1 MALTTAPYVWC
12 WWHTPPGRQ
21 FCWVLYGRDDHAVYM
36 AWMRQAAEGRLFF
49 RNLFTTDPQGRGLP
63 NIFFFALGQF
73 VRLPGVSPALVLQAA
88 RIGFGALLLV
98 LVYRFAAYFTDSL
111 LARRATFWLAAL
123 SAGVGWAVWLG
134 GFQGMEKPPTDCWQ
148 PEAFTYFSIYSTAL
162 FAAATCAIVGIVCML
177 LEAERTGKRRY
188 ACLAGLVALLLG
200 NFHSYDIIHVAVA
213 WGLYLLI
220 KTGFQLARRE
230 GMPARSWG
238 DAAACAV
245 VGMPTTL
252 LQYYFYRT
260 DPVFHQR
267 ANYETL
273 SPEFAAYALGYGLV
287 FTLALAGA
295 VLLLRSGSSLKPAQR
310 WMPIAWA
317 MAGFAVAY
325 LPLPF
330 NRKMIMGTHVP
341 LCLLAGIAAAAA
353 AEKVFRSSG
362 LQVIDARP
370 GPPDRSQPSDRS
382 DRRTVNTVCRRSR
395 APAVLVGLIVLL
407 TAPTN
412 VMRTLQDLAET
423 GERPED
429 LNWFSAYW
437 PQADLKAT
445 AWIAGHTPVDA
456 AFFCTPLSG
465 RYIAATAGRTVYAGH
480 WGETP
485 RFAERIGPIIDF
497 FHKPQSPDERLMQ
510 LHASGTGYVYQGA
523 TELRAGKVDLS
534 HDPGLEKVYEADG
547 VRIYRVRDRASVNAA
562 APEHCVLEPRGT

>member
-36 AWMRQAAEGRLFF
+36 AWMRQAAEGRFF
-49 RNLFTTDPQGRGLP
+49 FHNLFTTDPQGRGLP
-63 NIFFFALGQF
+63 NVFFFLLGQV
-73 VRLPGVSPALVLQAA
+73 VRLLGMSPAFVLQLA

-98 LVYRFAAYFTDSL
+98 LIYRFAAYFTENV
-111 LARRATFWLAAL
+111 LARRAAFWLAAL
-123 SAGVGWAVWLG
+123 SAGFGWALWLG
-134 GFQGMEKPPTDCWQ
+134 GYGGMEKPPTDCWQ

-162 FAAATCAIVGIVCML
+162 FAAATSAIVGIFCLL
-177 LEAERTGKRRY
+177 LEAECTGKRRY
-188 ACLAGLVALLLG
+188 ASWAGIVALLLG
-200 NFHSYDIIHVAVA
+200 NFHSYDIIHVAVS
-213 WGLYLLI
+213 WGLYLLL
-220 KTGFQLARRE
+220 KTASQVARRD
-230 GMPARSWG
+230 GVPVRSWG

-245 VGMPTTL
+245 IGMPTTL

-287 FTLALAGA
+287 FILALAGA
-295 VLLLRSGSSLKPAQR
+295 MLLVRGGASLKAAQR
-310 WMPIAWA
+310 WMPIAWVVG
-317 MAGFAVAY
+317 GFVVAY

-341 LCLLAGIAAAAA
+341 LCLLAGVAAAAVAEWGLGVGDWGLGSGRSNTQHPRWAHA
-353 AEKVFRSSG
+353 ALV
-362 LQVIDARP
+362 
-370 GPPDRSQPSDRS
+370 
-382 DRRTVNTVCRRSR
+382 
-395 APAVLVGLIVLL
+395 AVLVLL
-407 TAPTN
+407 TVPTN
-412 VMRTLQDLAET
+412 VLRTLEDLAET

-445 AWIAGHTPVDA
+445 EWIRTQTPADA

-485 RFAERIGPIIDF
+485 RFAERIGVTVDF
-497 FHKPQSPDERLMQ
+497 FRKPQTPDERLLQ
-510 LHASGTGYVYQGA
+510 LRTCGTSYVYQGT
-523 TELRAGKVDLS
+523 TERRAGQVDIS
-534 HDPGLEKVYEADG
+534 RDPGLEKVYDADG
-547 VRIYRVRDRASVNAA
+547 VAIYRVRSPILAASK
-562 APEHCVLEPRGT
+562 